1 MVCNHFVC
9 LMRHCILLCNVFSYW
24 WISQFYKLNNIAF
37 FEKRNKLLLS
47 IFHVI
52 HVLSSKLDHKV
63 GFFFVL
69 IFLLCHKYFLWTS
82 FLKRK
87 VFILD
92 MMLLYCIVQ
101 GTDVAKKIV
110 YLFPL
115 WNICTCIKWNKR
127 IFLLDIVMNKIG
139 NDNVLEGFDITM
151 TNGFLVL
158 ILFQRT
164 ITSSFFI
171 MKYLKTITEC
181 LFENSNNSTILV
193 KIVNVTLVLL

>member
-1 MVCNHFVC
+1 
-9 LMRHCILLCNVFSYW
+9 
-24 WISQFYKLNNIAF
+24 
-37 FEKRNKLLLS
+37 
-47 IFHVI
+47 
-52 HVLSSKLDHKV
+52 
-63 GFFFVL
+63 
-69 IFLLCHKYFLWTS
+69 
-82 FLKRK
+82 
-87 VFILD
+87 
-92 MMLLYCIVQ
+92 
-101 GTDVAKKIV
+101 
-110 YLFPL
+110 
-115 WNICTCIKWNKR
+115 
-127 IFLLDIVMNKIG
+127 MNKIG